1 MRLASAL
8 CSGLAAYLMAG
19 FLTGRPPQIKLRR
32 RARPAL
38 SAGQLWL
45 VQAGVSLTPRQF
57 WAGSA
62 AVGLAIFALVAMVTN
77 TPVVAIV
84 PGGSVAALP
93 RVYFARPRPR
103 PRRRRQP
110 GARHARPRGRRRR
123 PGRAGGRGVD
133 LHRRRG
139 LSIPEAWTENV
150 TVEQAQQHAA
160 RVRLGLRSLGRCS
173 WRAAQGDP
181 PVGRTPQA
189 SVCGYGWTASSP
201 PSSGGTEP
209 ILARDRRGSCARSVT
224 MATAGGDVRTP
235 SGGVFAADE
244 PRFAATS
251 SATGFRECSR

>member
-1 MRLASAL
+1 
-8 CSGLAAYLMAG
+8 MAG

-110 GARHARPRGRRRR
+110 AARHARPRGRRRR
-123 PGRAGGRGVD
+123 PGRAGVAA
-133 LHRRRG
+133 
-139 LSIPEAWTENV
+139 SIYIA
-150 TVEQAQQHAA
+150 
-160 RVRLGLRSLGRCS
+160 
-173 WRAAQGDP
+173 
-181 PVGRTPQA
+181 
-189 SVCGYGWTASSP
+189 
-201 PSSGGTEP
+201 
-209 ILARDRRGSCARSVT
+209 
-224 MATAGGDVRTP
+224 AGGCRSPKRGRKT
-235 SGGVFAADE
+235 
-244 PRFAATS
+244 
-251 SATGFRECSR
+251 